1 VRYDRPELTTGRIAA
16 QLLESPHVKRILR
29 EIERCRESSIDLAIA
44 TVVAVRGSA
53 PHPPGTKLTI
63 AADGATVGAVSGGC
77 VEAEV
82 IDAAERVIGG
92 GAAQLLTFD
101 ARDADAIEQG
111 LPCGGE
117 LEVHVERFADELQL
131 RFAALAGRGER
142 TALVSV
148 VDKLGGVSGRV
159 LVSPDREPLFS
170 DTIGPAARQR
180 AVAAGEQHL
189 WDDHS
194 ILIETGSER
203 LFVDL
208 NTPATRLLVFG
219 ATDLA
224 QALCATAIGLGW
236 EVSVCDPRSRFA
248 TSERFPGAEVIVAWP
263 DAAVLRAGAIDR
275 STAVAVLTH
284 DAKIDD
290 LALELALASDA
301 AYIGALGSRRT
312 QQERVIRLAERG
324 IGSEQMGRLSAPI
337 GLDIGATSAEETA
350 LSIASEIVAV
360 LHNRAGGRLTD
371 GAGRIHSS
379 ASATG

>member
-1 VRYDRPELTTGRIAA
+1 MRYDRPELTAGRSAT
-16 QLLESPHVKRILR
+16 QLLESLHLKRILK

-82 IDAAERVIGG
+82 IDAAERVIDGTP
-92 GAAQLLTFD
+92 AQLLTFNSD
-101 ARDADAIEQG
+101 DADSIDPG

-117 LEVHVERFADELQL
+117 LEVHVERFADPLQL
-131 RFAALAGRGER
+131 RFAALAGSGER
-142 TALVSV
+142 AALVSV
-148 VDKLGGVSGRV
+148 IGKLGGVSGRV
-159 LVSPDREPLFS
+159 LVSPDREPRYS
-170 DTIGPAARQR
+170 DTLAPAARQR

-194 ILIETGSER
+194 ILIETDGER

-208 NTPATRLLVFG
+208 NAPATRLLIFG

-236 EVSVCDPRSRFA
+236 QVSVCDPRSRFA
-248 TSERFPGAEVIVAWP
+248 TNERFPGAEVIVAWP
-263 DAAVLRAGAIDR
+263 NAAALPAGAIDR

-301 AYIGALGSRRT
+301 PYIGVLGSRRT
-312 QQERVIRLAERG
+312 QHERGIRLAERG
-324 IGSEQMGRLSAPI
+324 IGSEQMARLSAPI
-337 GLDIGATSAEETA
+337 GLDIGATSAEEMA

-360 LHNRAGGRLTD
+360 LHGRAGGRLTD
-371 GAGRIHSS
+371 GAGRIHSN